1 MEHTKNCFPF
11 LEVLSEE
18 QILEIHNATLEIMSK
33 IGMVI
38 KDDDGLKLLK
48 EAGAIVEDENVKIPE
63 YLLKK
68 ALSTAPSRIPMYD
81 RLGNFSMILEQG
93 KTNFGTG
100 SDTIFT
106 LDINSHERRR
116 SVIEDVGNIARLVD
130 ALPNL
135 NFVMSMGTPSDVNPE
150 VSYLFGFIE
159 MVKNNTKPIVFTAN
173 DIKDMES
180 IYDIACSIAGGKENL
195 RQRPFII
202 LYTEPISP
210 RLFNSES
217 VQKLLFC
224 SEKGIPVAFPPS
236 PNTGGGG
243 PISVAGALALGNAE
257 CLTGLVMAQLKN
269 PGSPFIFGSN
279 VAALDMKTA
288 VVSYG
293 APEWVLASAGTVAMA
308 RFYRLP
314 AWGTSGATDSK
325 VVDAQAGMEAML
337 SVYNS
342 LLTRSQLVH
351 DNGYIESGMTSSMEM
366 ILLVD
371 EAIAISKCIVN
382 GIPVNKK
389 TLALDAI
396 RRAKPGRGF
405 LDDNHTLTNWKEM
418 QYMSKRQDRNVYDNW
433 SRLGKKDMFQ
443 RLNEE
448 AKEILD
454 RHKVPVLDDAAEKT
468 IEDILNLRK

>member
-1 MEHTKNCFPF
+1 MEHIKNNFPF

-38 KDDDGLKLLK
+38 KDDDGIKLLK
-48 EAGAIVEDENVKIPE
+48 EAGAIVEGENVKIPE
-63 YLLKK
+63 YLLRKS
-68 ALSTAPSRIPMYD
+68 LSTAPSRISMYD
-81 RLGNFSMILEQG
+81 RSGNFSMSLEQG

-100 SDTIFT
+100 SDTIFI
-106 LDINSHERRR
+106 LDIDSHERRK
-116 SVIEDVGNIARLVD
+116 SVVEDVGNIARLVD

-135 NFVMSMGTPSDVNPE
+135 NFVMSMGTPSDVNPKD
-150 VSYLFGFIE
+150 SYLFGFIE
-159 MVKNNTKPIVFTAN
+159 MAKNNTKPMVITAN
-173 DIKDMES
+173 NIEDIES
-180 IYDIACSIAGGKENL
+180 IYNIACSIAGGKEKF
-195 RQRPFII
+195 RQKPFLI

-224 SEKGIPVAFPPS
+224 SEKGIPIAFPPS

-243 PISVAGALALGNAE
+243 PISVAGAMALGNAE

-269 PGSPFIFGSN
+269 PGSPFIFGPN

-308 RFYRLP
+308 RFYNLP

-351 DNGYIESGMTSSMEM
+351 DNGYIESGLTSSVEM

-371 EAIAISKCIVN
+371 EAISISKYIVN
-382 GIPVNKK
+382 GIPVSKK

-396 RRAKPGRGF
+396 RRAKPGSGF
-405 LDDNHTLTNWKEM
+405 LDDDHTLTNWKEM
-418 QYMSKRQDRNVYDNW
+418 QYISKRQDRNVYDNW
-433 SRLGKKDMFQ
+433 LRLGKKDMFQ

-448 AKEILD
+448 AKEIIG
-454 RHKVPVLDDAAEKT
+454 RHKVPILPEAAEKT
-468 IEDILNLRK
+468 IEDILNSRK